1 MARYLI
7 EDNTEDTVEFNENKK
22 NSVTI
27 IKSVLK
33 NMIGKYTLF
42 TLDEKAILKKEI

>member
-33 NMIGKYTLF
+33 NMIGKYPLF
-42 TLDEKAILKKEI
+42 TLDEKEILKKEI